1 MKAKS
6 AISVFLVLIIALGG
20 FSVTA
25 FSEGSGTVIYKEPYS
40 GKCEECEI
48 TIVGTAGEDGRYI
61 LSRGFTGY
69 EFTAAEGGL
78 YSIEFS
84 AVRQGHEERNF
95 AAGAVVGNEP
105 ENGVSTGE
113 KPIDI
118 LWDSPEC
125 GPGTTG
131 RYVYYFEQG
140 ESAIIASVLGEEEAK
155 NFSVTSQAAGV
166 EYLGEAVSLER
177 VSDKVNYLLGED
189 MVITGDSVWL
199 RDDVFAVTLDTGEEY
214 YISGIFATCDGESG
228 EMLITA
234 SFAGC
239 ETEFTVNALKARD
252 VIESIEFPA
261 GYSPTWSYYYDG
273 EADNFGFGKFPDS
286 ITVHF
291 TDGTAG
297 NLKVEVFESG
307 TWAKAVVPVPGCGE
321 YTVYISPGKEI
332 GSVYIVFANEE
343 YSSLPCT
350 KVSASAGDN
359 RFHLFQNILGVF
371 IGDGNV
377 FEKISAIFTEIK
389 MYLAR

>member
-6 AISVFLVLIIALGG
+6 IISVFLVLIIALGC

-25 FSEGSGTVIYKEPYS
+25 FSEESGTVIYKEPYS
-40 GKCEECEI
+40 GQCRECVI
-48 TIVGTAGEDGRYI
+48 TLVGTAAEDGRYI

-69 EFTAAEGGL
+69 EFTAEKPGL

-105 ENGVSTGE
+105 ENGVSTGQ

-155 NFSVTSQAAGV
+155 NLGVTSQAAGV

-199 RDDVFAVTLDTGEEY
+199 REDVFAVTLDTGDEY
-214 YISGIFATCDGESG
+214 YISGPFMTCEGESG

-239 ETEFTVNALKARD
+239 ETEFTVNAAKIDD
-252 VIESIEFPA
+252 VIESIDFPA
-261 GYSPTWSYYYDG
+261 NYAPAIAVYYDG
-273 EADNFGFGKFPDS
+273 ETAQFNDFPAAV
-286 ITVHF
+286 TVRYK
-291 TDGTAG
+291 DGSSAEFKAG
-297 NLKVEVFESG
+297 TE
-307 TWAKAVVPVPGCGE
+307 
-321 YTVYISPGKEI
+321 
-332 GSVYIVFANEE
+332 
-343 YSSLPCT
+343 
-350 KVSASAGDN
+350 SAGDETPVLIKTPDGEE
-359 RFHLFQNILGVF
+359 RTAYIAYDSGSKTVSVFFAEKEFSKTSCSETPVSGSADRAHLFGAIKDILFGGMNI
-371 IGDGNV
+371 
-377 FEKISAIFTEIK
+377 FEKIPAIFEQIK